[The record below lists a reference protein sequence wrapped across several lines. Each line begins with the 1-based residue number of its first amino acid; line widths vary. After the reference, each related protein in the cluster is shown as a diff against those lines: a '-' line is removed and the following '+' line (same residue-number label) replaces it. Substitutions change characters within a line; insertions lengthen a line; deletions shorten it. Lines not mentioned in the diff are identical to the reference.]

1 MGGVVGSIFGSG
13 GQKKA
18 IDKQT
23 KAITDANKA
32 NIALAQETRGLN
44 NAMFQPQT
52 TYGDAADRMIAGL
65 LGTGGSADQSR
76 QAFDAYKNSTGYQTN
91 LAEGLNAV
99 TANNAARGTFQ
110 SGATAKE
117 LQNRGVQLNNAALQQ
132 FLGNLTTQSNTGTAA
147 KGAIAGQNVTL
158 LNNVTNA
165 NNSSAQAIGQGA
177 INKANVNTQMW
188 NNIGNALASSF
199 GGFGG

>member
-32 NIALAQETRGLN
+32 NIALAQDTRTQN

-52 TYGDAADRMIAGL
+52 VIGDRATDLVAGL
-65 LGTGGSADQSR
+65 LGIGGNADQSR
-76 QAFDAYKNSTGYQTN
+76 QALDTYKNSTGYQTN
-91 LAEGLNAV
+91 LQEGLNAV

-110 SGATAKE
+110 SGATAKA
-117 LQNRGVQLNNAALQQ
+117 LQDRGVQLNNAALQG
-132 FLGNLTTQSNTGTAA
+132 FLNNLTTQQNVGTAA

-165 NNSSAQAIGQGA
+165 NNSTAQAIGQGA

-188 NNIGNALASSF
+188 ANIGNALASSF